1 MVDDV
6 KREIINL
13 YSDDFYKIDNSG
25 KYLVYMKLYLSDI
38 GLLVTLM
45 FKDREFTD
53 NDIYLK
59 LLSDKLNVNLGI
71 FYENVIA
78 QILATNGHNFRW

>member
-1 MVDDV
+1 M
-6 KREIINL
+6 